1 MSVIRSIEWS
11 LVVVLEGIARRRSL
25 TWLTRFG
32 LMSAWFC
39 VVRVCWMDA
48 QAQADSGCGHEL
60 WPDMTGVFSRKACTT
75 LGGAYLRDSKQ
86 AMVRGA

>member
-1 MSVIRSIEWS
+1 MCCR
-11 LVVVLEGIARRRSL
+11 
-25 TWLTRFG
+25 
-32 LMSAWFC
+32 
-39 VVRVCWMDA
+39 MDA

-86 AMVRGA
+86 AMVRVE

>member
-1 MSVIRSIEWS
+1 MFDIRWCDH
-11 LVVVLEGIARRRSL
+11 VCVLD
-25 TWLTRFG
+25 
-32 LMSAWFC
+32 
-39 VVRVCWMDA
+39 VCRLDA

-86 AMVRGA
+86 AMVRVA